1 MKRDK
6 LFTLFFFVCFSAQA
20 QVNSTN
26 TNAWLHYMGSF
37 GFSPKWGAS
46 METSFRSA
54 NVVQDFQQ
62 FFIRPSV
69 DYKLLPS
76 LTGSLGYTHV
86 ITGVYGTP
94 ALNKRTM
101 PENHAWLQAS
111 HVLKANKFTV
121 TNRLR
126 NENRWVGLLDQQGD
140 VGPYTYRNRMRYMLL
155 ISTPIVQKGS
165 QTISAFAGNE
175 VFLNVG
181 ERAGTTLLNQ
191 NRILGGLAYK
201 FNPKHQIQF
210 AYLHQKVINH
220 PNTLQ
225 ENNSTLRLSWVS
237 NIQKIKKPVFTPN
250 ERILSAL

>member
-1 MKRDK
+1 MMRVF
-6 LFTLFFFVCFSAQA
+6 LFLFSLTLTAQA
-20 QVNSTN
+20 QVKSSN

-37 GFSPKWGAS
+37 GLNSKWGVS

-62 FFIRPSV
+62 FFLRPSV
-69 DYKLLPS
+69 DYKILPS

-86 ITGVYGTP
+86 VTGAYGTP

-111 HVLKANKFTV
+111 HVLKAKKVTV

-126 NENRWVGLLDQQGD
+126 NENRWVGLLDQEGD

-155 ISTPIVQKGS
+155 ISTPLVQKGG
-165 QTISAFAGNE
+165 QTVSAFAGNE

-181 ERAGTTLLNQ
+181 HQAGLTALNQ
-191 NRILGGLAYK
+191 NRILGGLAYR

-210 AYLHQKVINH
+210 AYLHQTLINH

-225 ENNSTLRLSWVS
+225 ENNRTLRLSWVT
-237 NIQKIKKPVFTPN
+237 NIQKIKKPTFTPN